1 MHSLKRIPAHPAL
14 VIAAIIVLLAAHGAI
29 LYLFRQHLALSMTLV
44 SGIVVLIVIKHLGL
58 VAPLSAY
65 LRRRFRR

>member
-29 LYLFRQHLALSMTLV
+29 LYLFRHLALSTTLV
-44 SGIVVLIVIKHLGL
+44 SGVVVLSANKLNPSSAL
-58 VAPLSAY
+58 EVA
-65 LRRRFRR
+65 